1 MCLINLIISQTNIM
15 PSDIILSDVPTKY
28 GNKSLIMRAIQ
39 PENVTWD
46 DIFNFIENKTTM
58 PRKFIV
64 GSRADGGYVY
74 GKYNNYPPFNYIK
87 HAFINQDGVI
97 TNTALVNIHTNNFVS
112 N

>member
-1 MCLINLIISQTNIM
+1 M

-64 GSRADGGYVY
+64 GSKSQMEDMFMG
-74 GKYNNYPPFNYIK
+74 N
-87 HAFINQDGVI
+87 I
-97 TNTALVNIHTNNFVS
+97 TIIPHLII
-112 N
+112 